1 MSTDC
6 IFCRI
11 AKGEIPANIVYQDD
25 EITAF
30 RDIEPQAKTHILV
43 IPNRHFDSLDAAY
56 DEDPAF
62 HGRLLQVCARLARE
76 DGIQE
81 SGYRVLTNV
90 GPDGGQTVGHMH
102 FHVLGGN
109 KLSPGLG

>member
-6 IFCRI
+6 IFCKI
-11 AKGEIPANIVYQDD
+11 VSGEIPGDIVFQDD
-25 EITAF
+25 EMTAF
-30 RDIEPQAKTHILV
+30 RDIQPQAKTHILV
-43 IPNRHFDSLDAAY
+43 IPNEHFDSLNEAAEEDAA
-56 DEDPAF
+56 F
-62 HGRLLQVCARLARE
+62 LGRMLQVCARLARE
-76 DGIQE
+76 DGIAE

-90 GPDGGQTVGHMH
+90 GEDGGQTLGHMH